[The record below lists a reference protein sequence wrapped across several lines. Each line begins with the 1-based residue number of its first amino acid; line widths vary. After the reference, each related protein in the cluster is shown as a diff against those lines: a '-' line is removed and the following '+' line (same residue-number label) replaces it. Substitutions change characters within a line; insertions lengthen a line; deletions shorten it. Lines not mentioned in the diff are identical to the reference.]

1 MRYWRG
7 CGCCRRAI
15 ESLGRALSGNYRT
28 NVRDC
33 PGSYEERH
41 GSEMVEAER
50 YKEYKVNDSEGD
62 PIISRKSPT
71 SRAHLP
77 PISAGLFTFDAREIY
92 RQSRPHYNRP
102 FVSQYITPSNQT
114 PTKVYR
120 PTQCPAH

>member
-15 ESLGRALSGNYRT
+15 ESLGRALSGNYRA

-50 YKEYKVNDSEGD
+50 YKECKVNDSERD

-71 SRAHLP
+71 SRPASPAYLCRV
-77 PISAGLFTFDAREIY
+77 FTFDAREIY

-102 FVSQYITPSNQT
+102 FVSQNITP
-114 PTKVYR
+114 
-120 PTQCPAH
+120 

>member
-1 MRYWRG
+1 MRYRQG

-15 ESLGRALSGNYRT
+15 ESLGRSLSGNYRA
-28 NVRDC
+28 NARDR

-50 YKEYKVNDSEGD
+50 YKEYRVNDSEGD

-71 SRAHLP
+71 SRPLLP
-77 PISAGLFTFDAREIY
+77 PISAGYLFTFDAREIY
-92 RQSRPHYNRP
+92 RQHCNRP

-114 PTKVYR
+114 PTNAYR
-120 PTQCPAH
+120 PRQCPAH